1 VTKRCKVCKE
11 KFTPLYLTTQPVCN
25 KVECISEWG
34 RIQREKQQEARRK
47 AQRKD
52 TRIRKEK
59 LKTRSEY
66 AQEAQQAVNK
76 YVRIRDRGKPC
87 CSCDKPDDGS
97 HQRHASHYRSTKA
110 ASCIR
115 FNLWNIHASCQQCN
129 TALSGNVLEYRIRLI
144 KKIGLA
150 RVEWLE
156 SQNGIV
162 RYSEEYL
169 KRLKKVFAK
178 RVRMAEKRYNRA

>member
-1 VTKRCKVCKE
+1 MKKCRICRQP
-11 KFTPLYLTTQPVCN
+11 FTPLYLTTQSVCN
-25 KVECISEWG
+25 QIECISEWG
-34 RIQREKQQEARRK
+34 RIQREKQQEARSKAFRK
-47 AQRKD
+47 E
-52 TRIRKEK
+52 TRIRKDK
-59 LKTRSEY
+59 LKSRSEY

-110 ASCIR
+110 ASSIR

-156 SQNGIV
+156 SQNHAVKYEID
-162 RYSEEYL
+162 YL
-169 KRLKKVFAK
+169 KRLKKVFNK
-178 RVRMAEKRYNRA
+178 RARILGMMGKL